1 MEYGEETVLGLIKRR
16 LNRLQSDT
24 SLDEYLKTLI
34 EAAKGELTR
43 NGITLRA
50 ESADDAMLLVNLA
63 VWRYQNRDSANAMP
77 PWLAQQRRERWLT
90 ERAVHGIDS

>member
-1 MEYGEETVLGLIKRR
+1 MEYGEETVLGLVKSR

-34 EAAKGELTR
+34 EAAKGELDR

-50 ESADDAMLLVNLA
+50 ESADDAMMLVNLA

-77 PWLAQQRRERWLT
+77 TWLAQQRRERWLT
-90 ERAVHGIDS
+90 ERAVQENDS